1 MKITNLSTTACPKQ
15 TLVFGG
21 PGLKYHE
28 LRIKTGNLNPQLVTK
43 YTSRIKIQT
52 NLNP

>member
-1 MKITNLSTTACPKQ
+1 MKIINLSTTACPKQ

-28 LRIKTGNLNPQLVTK
+28 LRIKMGNLNPRLVTK
-43 YTSRIKIQT
+43 YTSRIKIKK
-52 NLNP
+52 NLKP